1 MNSITAR
8 VSVVAALTT
17 MAAAQVNPFVVY
29 PQDPERQ
36 NITCTSF
43 VGRPDWNNAAEAL
56 FEIDQQHFRSVGDA
70 NGFMRVFGVYHWV
83 ADERLST
90 SETYGLVIRLPAA
103 TAGPDMTTT
112 GEVLRIPNLTTPP
125 STNTA
130 RGTWIMHDGFNIAGG
145 QIIPGDY
152 FLGTMLPRIYIGIDL
167 PANSLWPNTDG
178 HSLFRADMLNANTGA
193 VFGENHSAA
202 AHDPTWAGLQNAPS
216 FSTPWTYILGP
227 FVTTPNLHV
236 GGVDP
241 SSTRLGAPGANFGMN
256 GLYPDISGLPTTNP
270 RSDGIVLRMTDN
282 LAPFGLAMFG
292 ASLGWQ
298 FPYYHGPIFS
308 NLSLIGYSHIGDG
321 SQTVTIALSTLQN
334 GVREINFALPGTIPA
349 VFVGTEIVFQGISW
363 DTNTNQAEWTNA
375 QMAHF

>member
-152 FLGTMLPRIYIGIDL
+152 FLGTMLPRIYIGVDL

-193 VFGENHSAA
+193 VFGENHSPIAQ
-202 AHDPTWAGLQNAPS
+202 PVTWAGLTSAPS
-216 FSTPWTYILGP
+216 FTTPWTYIMGP
-227 FVTTPNLHV
+227 FVTSPNLHL
-236 GGVDP
+236 GGIDP
-241 SSTRLGAPGANFGMN
+241 TSNRLGAPGANFGLG
-256 GLYPDISGLPTTNP
+256 GLYPDVSGLPATTP
-270 RSDGIVLRMTDN
+270 RRDGLVVRVTDN
-282 LAPFGLAMFG
+282 LAPFGLRMLG
-292 ASLGWQ
+292 ASLG
-298 FPYYHGPIFS
+298 FSLPYYHWSMQGI
-308 NLSLIGYSHIGDG
+308 LIGYGHIGDG
-321 SQTVTIALSTLQN
+321 SSTITVDLGVQQN
-334 GVREINFALPGTIPA
+334 GVSETTIAQPGVIPTAL
-349 VFVGTEIVFQGISW
+349 VGTDIVFQAIVW
-363 DTNTNQAEWTNA
+363 DTNTNVGEWTNA
-375 QMAHF
+375 QAAHF